1 MLTNKQAMDYATVA
15 INNIYKGEISGPKLK
30 ELIIK
35 VREEMYWQFD
45 VLTEE
50 EAEKIADKIKRK

>member
-1 MLTNKQAMDYATVA
+1 MTNKQAMDYATVA
-15 INNIYKGEISGPKLK
+15 INNIYKDKISGPKLK

-45 VLTEE
+45 VLTEK
-50 EAEKIADKIKRK
+50 EAEDAADKIKRK